1 MDDLNQKSAMQAYKF
16 ITDQGV
22 VVPDTAAIKEQVE
35 AEYKAALGEDLS
47 LDASTPQG
55 RLIEQETLARAT
67 TLQLIALMANMMNPN
82 EAFGMG
88 LDALAAFSNTTR
100 NAAVR
105 TRVLVQMSGTPNT
118 LVPANTTQGKTQ
130 AGDVFYL
137 ENDIQLDRNGT
148 AQAYFLAQ
156 ETGPIPCEAGELTQI
171 VSGPL
176 GLETI
181 VNGTNGEVGSDQ
193 ESDASLRLKRL
204 EQLPQGVALLEDY
217 ISSLSK
223 VPNIRGY
230 RALENYT
237 NEAKEVQG
245 VMVDAHSVYIIA
257 DGGEDQAVAEA
268 IFKVKSGGCG
278 YTGTTTVTVSDPT
291 NNIEYDVSFNRPTIV
306 NCQATIK
313 VKITETSGTT
323 SEITSA
329 VKNAV
334 LSWQNGE
341 VAGVEGLNIGTS
353 VSAFEMAAA
362 VSDQLPGLFITDCQV
377 GLKTGTVGYSVLP
390 MQINQRAVI
399 LEDDITVVVQ

>member
-1 MDDLNQKSAMQAYKF
+1 MDELNQKSAMQAYQF

-22 VVPDTAAIKEQVE
+22 VVPDTATIKEQVE

-88 LDALAAFSNTTR
+88 LDALCAFSNTQR

-105 TRVLVQMSGTPNT
+105 TRVLVQLAGTPNT
-118 LVPANTTQGKTQ
+118 QIPANTTQGKTQ
-130 AGDVFYL
+130 AGDIFYL
-137 ENDIQLDRNGT
+137 ENNVQLDRNGQ

-156 ETGPIPCEAGELTQI
+156 ETGPVPCEAGALTQI

-217 ISSLSK
+217 IASLSK

-237 NEAKEVQG
+237 NAPKAVQG
-245 VMVDAHSVYIIA
+245 VTIGAHSVYIIA
-257 DGGEDQAVAEA
+257 DGGEDKAVAEA

-278 YTGTTTVTVSDPT
+278 YTGTTTVTVTDPT
-291 NNIEYDVSFNRPTIV
+291 NNIEYDVSFNRPELV

-334 LSWQNGE
+334 LAWQNGE
-341 VAGVEGLNIGTS
+341 VAAVEGLNIGTS
-353 VSAFEMAAA
+353 VSPFEMAAA

-377 GLKTGTVGYSVLP
+377 GLKTGTVGYNVLP
-390 MQINQRAVI
+390 MLINQRAVI